1 MAQPGVTAKIEELQF
16 RIKTDPKSRLFFPLA
31 EEYRKNGRLPEA
43 EQVLRT
49 GLGVHPTYLS
59 AWVSLGRVLREQ
71 HKHAEAVD
79 ALTTALQVDPGNVVA
94 ARLLGDS
101 YLDLGEKV
109 EAIKKYKLVH
119 ALMPGDE
126 ELETRIE
133 LLDRELRPAEPVPLA
148 APEPESPFAEPEAEQ
163 APESE
168 PVALTAPEPQ
178 SPFAEPVPEPEPEPE
193 SAFAAP
199 AEVPFVSQE
208 SPFDETSPIQRTVE
222 TPFDT
227 DDEIPMA
234 AQQAESPFEEP
245 SGYTAAALEIE
256 HPEGMHIEEA
266 PLVAEVPAVWDE
278 EPSVWAE
285 EPREAEPAAD
295 VFAPA
300 QDDDLTGTATMAD
313 LYVRQGLID
322 DARKIYTHL
331 LERDPANDELRAKLS
346 ALDTEVAELPGD
358 QVAGAQSEDEP
369 ATWQP
374 GNPATEP
381 PATQQLSN
389 PATQNPATWQ
399 LGNPATEEPPQ
410 PGNPATLHSHAKV
423 VVLQQWLTKVAR
435 RESQGG

>member
-1 MAQPGVTAKIEELQF
+1 MAQPGITAKIEELQF

-31 EEYRKNGRLPEA
+31 EELRKNGKLAEA

-49 GLGVHPTYLS
+49 GLGVHPAYLS

-71 HKHAEAVD
+71 QKHAEAVD

-126 ELETRIE
+126 ELEAKIDQ
-133 LLDRELRPAEPVPLA
+133 LDRELHPAPEPEPVAAEPDVPFAEPEPVA
-148 APEPESPFAEPEAEQ
+148 AQPESPFAEPEPVAAEPESPFAEPE
-163 APESE
+163 
-168 PVALTAPEPQ
+168 PQ
-178 SPFAEPVPEPEPEPE
+178 SEPEPAFSATAAVPFAPPE
-193 SAFAAP
+193 SL
-199 AEVPFVSQE
+199 
-208 SPFDETSPIQRTVE
+208 FDETSPIHRTVE

-227 DDEIPMA
+227 GDEIPMA
-234 AQQAESPFEEP
+234 AQHTESPFEEP
-245 SGYTAAALEIE
+245 SGYTANALEIE

-266 PLVAEVPAVWDE
+266 PLAAEVPTIWTE
-278 EPSVWAE
+278 EEA
-285 EPREAEPAAD
+285 RESEPAAD

-300 QDDDLTGTATMAD
+300 EPEPSAPDDDLTATTTMAD
-313 LYVRQGLID
+313 LYVRQGLIE

-331 LERDPANDELRAKLS
+331 LERDPENADLRAKLN
-346 ALDTEVAELPGD
+346 ALETPVAGLPGD
-358 QVAGAQSEDEP
+358 HVAETPSLETETES

-374 GNPATEP
+374 GNPAT
-381 PATQQLSN
+381 QQLSN
-389 PATQNPATWQ
+389 PEPDD
-399 LGNPATEEPPQ
+399 EERH

-423 VVLQQWLTKVAR
+423 VVLEQWLAKVSR
-435 RESQGG
+435 RESHGA

>member
-1 MAQPGVTAKIEELQF
+1 MAQPGITAKIEELQF

-31 EEYRKNGRLPEA
+31 EELRKNGKLAEA

-49 GLGVHPTYLS
+49 GLGVHPAYLS

-71 HKHAEAVD
+71 QKHAEAVD

-126 ELETRIE
+126 ELEAKIDQ
-133 LLDRELRPAEPVPLA
+133 LDRELHPAPEPEPVAAEPDVPFA
-148 APEPESPFAEPEAEQ
+148 EPEPVAAQPESPFAEPEPVAPEPESPFAEPE
-163 APESE
+163 
-168 PVALTAPEPQ
+168 PQ
-178 SPFAEPVPEPEPEPE
+178 SEPEPAFSATAAVPFAPPE
-193 SAFAAP
+193 SL
-199 AEVPFVSQE
+199 
-208 SPFDETSPIQRTVE
+208 FDETSPIHRTVE

-227 DDEIPMA
+227 GDEIPMA
-234 AQQAESPFEEP
+234 AQHTESPFEEP
-245 SGYTAAALEIE
+245 SGYTANALEIE

-266 PLVAEVPAVWDE
+266 PLAAEVPAVWTE
-278 EPSVWAE
+278 EE
-285 EPREAEPAAD
+285 TRESEPAAD

-300 QDDDLTGTATMAD
+300 EPEPSAPDDDLTATTTMAD
-313 LYVRQGLID
+313 LYVRQGLIE

-331 LERDPANDELRAKLS
+331 LERDPENADLRAKLN
-346 ALDTEVAELPGD
+346 ALETPVAELPGD
-358 QVAGAQSEDEP
+358 HVAETQTFD
-369 ATWQP
+369 
-374 GNPATEP
+374 

-389 PATQNPATWQ
+389 AATDSSATQQLSNPE
-399 LGNPATEEPPQ
+399 PDDEERH

-423 VVLQQWLTKVAR
+423 VVLEQWLAKVSR
-435 RESQGG
+435 RESHGA